1 MHSSVGIYLFICILF
16 IAKCPVGNQSN
27 TVKEKREADV
37 WDERKAAR
45 SENGVPLNMYVGV
58 WHCDNERWPSSC
70 PMNPGWPQPQES
82 QLTHHRSVFFASCF
96 VFVSLLTKAWTRYLQ
111 GLTTIGPL
119 PALLASFF
127 LSLAPVFGL
136 LFLASF
142 SA

>member
-1 MHSSVGIYLFICILF
+1 MQKMGWQHRHKKSEKLIIRM
-16 IAKCPVGNQSN
+16 N
-27 TVKEKREADV
+27 VKL
-37 WDERKAAR
+37 AR
-45 SENGVPLNMYVGV
+45 SENRVLLNMYVSV
-58 WHCDNERWPSSC
+58 WHSDNEHWPSFC

-82 QLTHHRSVFFASCF
+82 QLTHHRSVFFSSCF
-96 VFVSLLTKAWTRYLQ
+96 AFLSLLTKAWTRYLQ

-127 LSLAPVFGL
+127 LSLAPLFGL